1 MNKIT
6 LAYTLKI
13 LELKLLRIAM
23 LSLFVISA
31 CSENDSEQ
39 ITESTLPG
47 ALFRE
52 AAGMPDTI
60 GEETGILAE
69 YENNIEDVIYK
80 CMRSKGFNYFPRRV
94 DGKHRVDSF
103 GLDLSPDEYAEE
115 FGFGIAKGFIAG
127 FATVQNREEEY
138 LRSLNRPEFEAY
150 MVALHGEQAL
160 DPPGTAIV
168 KIGGCQG
175 EARTSVEKPEWFN
188 HANWLEASFEK
199 YYDRLI
205 ADPRIIEIDREWA
218 LCMRHAG
225 YDVWGSFD
233 DLGDSLTEEFG
244 ELSVNFQPTKAFN
257 SGEEFLEALD
267 EESAAAYAT
276 FQAKEI
282 ELAIAARKCSI
293 VNEETVT
300 SIMNE
305 LQARILST
313 DAPD

>member
-6 LAYTLKI
+6 LANTLKT

-23 LSLFVISA
+23 LSLFIISS

-39 ITESTLPG
+39 ITGSTLPG

-52 AAGMPDTI
+52 ASGMPDTI
-60 GEETGILAE
+60 GEEMIILAE

>member
-1 MNKIT
+1 MSKIT

-13 LELKLLRIAM
+13 LELKLLWIAI
-23 LSLFVISA
+23 LSLSIISS

-39 ITESTLPG
+39 ITGSTLPS

-52 AAGMPDTI
+52 ATGMPDTI
-60 GEETGILAE
+60 GEETVILAE
-69 YENNIEDVIYK
+69 YENNIEDAIYE
-80 CMRSKGFNYFPRRV
+80 CMRSKGFSYFPRLV

-199 YYDRLI
+199 YYNRLI

-282 ELAIAARKCSI
+282 ELVVCR
-293 VNEETVT
+293 
-300 SIMNE
+300 
-305 LQARILST
+305 
-313 DAPD
+313 

>member
-6 LAYTLKI
+6 LTNTLKI
-13 LELKLLRIAM
+13 LELRLLWIAI
-23 LSLFVISA
+23 LSLFVISS

-39 ITESTLPG
+39 ITEPNLPG

-52 AAGMPDTI
+52 VAGMPDTI
-60 GEETGILAE
+60 GEEMVILAE
-69 YENNIEDVIYK
+69 YENDIEDAIYK
-80 CMRSKGFNYFPRRV
+80 CMRSKGFNYFPQRV
-94 DGKHRVDSF
+94 DGEHRTDSF

-127 FATVQNREEEY
+127 FVTVQNREEEY
-138 LRSLNRPEFEAY
+138 LQSLNRPEFEAY

-168 KIGGCQG
+168 KIGGCRG
-175 EARTSVEKPEWFN
+175 EARTSVEKPEWFK

-205 ADPRIIEIDREWA
+205 ADPRIIEINQEWA

-276 FQAKEI
+276 FQSKEI

>member
-1 MNKIT
+1 MIAALVRVPGIGT
-6 LAYTLKI
+6 LTV
-13 LELKLLRIAM
+13 
-23 LSLFVISA
+23 LSLFVISS
-31 CSENDSEQ
+31 CSENGSEQ
-39 ITESTLPG
+39 ITGSTLPG

-52 AAGMPDTI
+52 AAGMPDTV
-60 GEETGILAE
+60 GEEMVVLAE
-69 YENNIEDVIYK
+69 YENNIEDAIYR
-80 CMRSKGFNYFPRRV
+80 CMRMKGFNYFPQRV
-94 DGKHRVDSF
+94 DGEHRTDSF
-103 GLDLSPDEYAEE
+103 GLDLTPDEYAEE

-127 FATVQNREEEY
+127 FVTVQNREEEY
-138 LRSLNRPEFEAY
+138 LQSLNQPEFEAY
-150 MVALHGEQAL
+150 MIALHGEQAL
-160 DPPGTAIV
+160 DPPGTKIIE
-168 KIGGCQG
+168 IGGCQG

-188 HANWLEASFEK
+188 HANWLEASFK
-199 YYDRLI
+199 RYYDRLI
-205 ADPRIIEIDREWA
+205 ADSRIIEIDKEWA
-218 LCMRHAG
+218 SCMRQAG

-244 ELSVNFQPTKAFN
+244 ELSTNFRPTEAFN

-282 ELAIAARKCSI
+282 ELAIAARKCSA